1 MNIAEIRP
9 ILLSAPYATPDDLEV
24 KLHLKSGYR
33 TTGLVE
39 VTLEDGTTGLG
50 EGYLAV
56 FAPKVFASIVE
67 LVAPYI
73 VGKNAL
79 DIRARCRDI
88 RGVSDYWSLQG
99 AARHV
104 LSALEIALFD
114 ASAKHLGVPVYTLL
128 GGKAVDE
135 LRLYGSGGD
144 STMPEAMDKELE
156 LLAEKGIDII
166 KIRARKHQM
175 HKTVWTLEQA
185 AKRGIRVAVDMT
197 QNLADPAQSVGDVLE
212 FLAAV
217 RALTSQPIYFL
228 EEALG
233 PNGLEHYP
241 LLRTSSGCRVAGG
254 EIVTTAAEL
263 GSRVEAGCY
272 DLAQPDAT
280 VIGGLLETLSVFDTC
295 ARHGAEAVVHCWGG
309 GVSMMANYHAAFAGG
324 GQLAEWPMK
333 PYPLREAL
341 ITQPLSIESGN
352 LCAPTAPG
360 LGVHLDKEVEQR
372 YPFQEN
378 AVYACLVEAPALD
391 ERVWQPGKSAE
402 KVST

>member
-56 FAPKVFASIVE
+56 FAPNVFVSIVD
-67 LVAPYI
+67 LVAPYLA
-73 VGKNAL
+73 GKNAL
-79 DIRARCRDI
+79 DIRARCRDV

-104 LSALEIALFD
+104 LSAFEIALFD

-144 STMPEAMDKELE
+144 STTPEAMDKELE
-156 LLAEKGIDII
+156 LLSKKGIGII
-166 KIRARKHQM
+166 KIRARKHQV

-185 AKRGIRVAVDMT
+185 AERDIQVAVDMT
-197 QNLADPAQSVGDVLE
+197 QNLADPAQSMADVLE
-212 FLAAV
+212 FLSAV

-233 PNGLEHYP
+233 PNDLEHYP
-241 LLRTSSGCRVAGG
+241 LLRASGCRIAGG

-263 GSRVEAGCY
+263 GRRVGAGCY

-280 VIGGLLETLSVFDTC
+280 VIGGLLETLRVFDTC
-295 ARHGAEAVVHCWGG
+295 ARHGAKAVVHCWGG

-324 GQLAEWPMK
+324 GRLAEWPMK
-333 PYPLREAL
+333 SYPLREAL
-341 ITQPLSIESGN
+341 MTEPLSIEGGS
-352 LCAPTAPG
+352 LRAPTAPG
-360 LGVHLDKEVEQR
+360 LGVQLDEEVEQR
-372 YPFQEN
+372 YPFRED
-378 AVYACLVEAPALD
+378 AVYACLVEAPAPD
-391 ERVWQPGKSAE
+391 ERVWQPRETAK
-402 KVST
+402 KVSA